1 MDNTTP
7 KKLPAL
13 LVSKEGK
20 LPQKQGISSNDN
32 KETVQRND
40 LLLNQILRQNK
51 ETLLY
56 LKQVI
61 DKPRKSS
68 KEEDD
73 DSLKNRTIF
82 GDLSQFAVEFKN
94 ELLDTAGYL
103 TGTNFLRKNKK
114 EINKPK
120 STDNKLQVD
129 KNEIVQEQNPK
140 LAAQPSPMQQAVAT
154 LQNKN
159 DLTQTTLENLGIQQP
174 KFNGQQNNVPILNNL
189 EMLFKNML
197 GEVILIRKFVEG
209 TLSINTYKGGS
220 KYIERDFQK
229 QKVIHIDEDT
239 AKQNKDTVRIERNI
253 TTPRET
259 ITKSQ
264 LGVQDNKGI
273 DLASNDE
280 SKDDRYIEKLSTAIA
295 DKLSAVLEDVGG
307 SFSPSLDMPD
317 RTKSDGG
324 KKAEPKKSS
333 KSVPSSA
340 GMGSTGKIGNWLARI
355 GVLAEGGLAAYEVG
369 QIEEQKDKGQIDT
382 KSANEQQAK
391 AVGRLA
397 GAGTLGTIG
406 LGFGTALGGP
416 VGGIAGGVIGA
427 VAGGFLGGEA
437 AEKLANTIQNLSF
450 FSNEN
455 KNNLPT
461 PTSQSNGSNLKDITE
476 ENIATKIEDMVGK
489 MLTPISSTQVIDNSS
504 NQMLGVAP
512 EIRNNYSPWMRQQ
525 MKNMVGENM

>member
-1 MDNTTP
+1 MDNTSP

-20 LPQKQGISSNDN
+20 LPQKQGIPSTNN
-32 KETVQRND
+32 KETTQSNND

-103 TGTNFLRKNKK
+103 TGANFFRKNKK
-114 EINKPK
+114 ETNKPD
-120 STDNKLQVD
+120 SVENKLQVD
-129 KNEIVQEQNPK
+129 KNEIVKEQNPK
-140 LAAQPSPMQQAVAT
+140 LVAQPSPMQQAVAT

-159 DLTQTTLENLGIQQP
+159 DLTQTTIENLGIQQP
-174 KFNGQQNNVPILNNL
+174 KFNNQQNDLSILNNL
-189 EMLFKNML
+189 ESLFKSMI

-209 TLSINTYKGGS
+209 TLSINTYKGGF

-239 AKQNKDTVRIERNI
+239 AKHNKDTARIERNI
-253 TTPRET
+253 ATPRET

-264 LGVQDNKGI
+264 LGIQDNKGI

-317 RTKSDGG
+317 RVKSDGG
-324 KKAEPKKSS
+324 KKAEPKKSTR
-333 KSVPSSA
+333 SVPSTA
-340 GMGSTGKIGNWLARI
+340 GVGSTGKIGNWLARI

-369 QIEEQKDKGQIDT
+369 QIEEEKDKGQIDT
-382 KSANEQQAK
+382 KSANEKQAK

-416 VGGIAGGVIGA
+416 IGGIAGGVIGA
-427 VAGGFLGGEA
+427 VAGGFIGGEA
-437 AEKLANTIQNLSF
+437 AEKLANTVQNLSF
-450 FSNEN
+450 FSNE
-455 KNNLPT
+455 KNLPT
-461 PTSQSNGSNLKDITE
+461 PTSQNNGINLKDITE

-525 MKNMVGENM
+525 MKNMIGENM